1 MRTKT
6 VVPSFPSFSIPKTR
20 TESNVTLLKLTKNF
34 ESQGFSRNDAKSMAS
49 QIISGKR
56 QGLTD
61 SQISKNIEDGR
72 IGRRAFAQKQAQKR
86 EDARESQKDL
96 LEKLAKQKAE
106 TVKLQA
112 QRKSRQSR
120 ATRNKPK
127 VILVA
132 NPDNPRGALI
142 PKSVAGAII
151 KKRKEQGKDRGT
163 SSLTSNNP
171 STVAKIK
178 QFLSAQ
184 KDDSS
189 AKVIAVNRSFVL
201 LDNGKKIPRNSF
213 KGKIPAELLS
223 RGRKRKIPEN
233 NASLEDIERNKAIIT
248 NPSSN
253 VITKKNA
260 SNSTKPSKTKRP
272 SKSVFQKDKPETT
285 PIADT
290 IEVIQESVSDFIDSV
305 TNPTPETKAD
315 TTKETEPINPLKLFT
330 DFFASLT
337 KSPETKTETP
347 KETKPQPTKITE
359 PQPTKPT
366 EQKPTTQQPKQETT
380 PETQDKESGTIQLIK
395 ENAGKIAIGAVGA
408 MMLGVVVLGTMGNMN
423 AISEVRNAKS

>member
-20 TESNVTLLKLTKNF
+20 TEFNVTLLKLTKNF
-34 ESQGFSRNDAKSMAS
+34 ESQGFSKNDAKSMAS

-86 EDARESQKDL
+86 EDARASQKEL
-96 LEKLAKQKAE
+96 LEKLAKEKAE
-106 TVKLQA
+106 RAKIQA
-112 QRKSRQSR
+112 QIKRRQPKVNVF
-120 ATRNKPK
+120 NKPK
-127 VILVA
+127 VVLVA

-142 PKSVAGAII
+142 PKSVADAIRT
-151 KKRKEQGKDRGT
+151 KKVQQGKDRGT
-163 SSLTSNNP
+163 SSIAQKNDP
-171 STVAKIK
+171 SVLDKIK
-178 QFLSAQ
+178 RFMSAQ

-223 RGRKRKIPEN
+223 RGRKQKIPEN
-233 NASLEDIERNKAIIT
+233 NATLQDIERNKAIIT
-248 NPSSN
+248 NPKSN
-253 VITKKNA
+253 VQNKKNSA
-260 SNSTKPSKTKRP
+260 SSTDVTKNKKP
-272 SKSVFQKDKPETT
+272 SKSVFQQDKPETT
-285 PIADT
+285 PITDT
-290 IEVIQESVSDFIDSV
+290 IKSIQESFDGFVDSFAKK
-305 TNPTPETKAD
+305 PETE
-315 TTKETEPINPLKLFT
+315 TKKEPVDIFKPIT

-337 KSPETKTETP
+337 NTTPETKTETP